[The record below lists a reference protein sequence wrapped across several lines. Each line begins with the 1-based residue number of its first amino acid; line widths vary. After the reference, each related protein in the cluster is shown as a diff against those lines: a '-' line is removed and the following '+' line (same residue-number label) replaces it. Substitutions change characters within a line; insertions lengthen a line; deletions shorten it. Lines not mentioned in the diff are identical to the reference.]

1 LIFKMD
7 IKQIHLEVIP
17 HLEKLFFP
25 TLLLGEEISYTKDEF
40 GYWTRSNKDKSPDDY
55 DYIPNRII
63 NISPSE
69 NLSRIKTY
77 FELSYF
83 TPKQLE
89 FIFNQLDKSLIKFN
103 QIPLEKFISYDN
115 SNIKFELLEK
125 DLRFKRKE
133 LIDNYNEYKKSIEKP
148 TDKTNELK
156 IINSVYVFKI
166 NAGASKKKKMHDLF
180 ETLVKGN
187 YIDITS
193 KNDFI
198 DAFIGKNP
206 NKKINWIGAFG
217 DLKSFIKYS
226 ISENLIEKVS
236 TKWIYTTNLF
246 TYKNNEIT
254 NSSLNNAKITTN
266 DSNIK
271 KIVKSIL

>member
-1 LIFKMD
+1 MD
-7 IKQIHLEVIP
+7 IKQITFEVIP

-25 TLLLGEEISYTKDEF
+25 QLLLGEEVFYTQDEF
-40 GYWTRSNKDKSPDDY
+40 GSWTRSNKDKSAEDY
-55 DYIPNRII
+55 DYVPNRII

-89 FIFNQLDKSLIKFN
+89 YIFNQLDKSLIKFN

-115 SNIKFELLEK
+115 SKIKFELFEK
-125 DLRFKRKE
+125 DLRFKKKE

-148 TDKTNELK
+148 TNKTNELK
-156 IINSVYVFKI
+156 IINSVYAFKI
-166 NAGASKKKKMHDLF
+166 IAGASKKNKAADLF

-187 YIDITS
+187 YIDVAS

-236 TKWIYTTNLF
+236 TKWIYTTHLF
-246 TYKNNEIT
+246 TYRNNEIT

>member
-1 LIFKMD
+1 MD

-25 TLLLGEEISYTKDEF
+25 QLLLGEEVSYTQDENGF
-40 GYWTRSNKDKSPDDY
+40 WTRSNKDKSPDDY
-55 DYIPNRII
+55 DYVPNRII

-89 FIFNQLDKSLIKFN
+89 FIFSQLDKSLINFN
-103 QIPLEKFISYDN
+103 QIPLEKFISYDKLK
-115 SNIKFELLEK
+115 IKLELFEK
-125 DLRFKRKE
+125 DLNSKKKE
-133 LIDNYNEYKKSIEKP
+133 LINNYNEFKKSIEKP
-148 TDKTNELK
+148 LSQKNALNIK
-156 IINSVYVFKI
+156 NSEYVFKI
-166 NAGASKKKKMHDLF
+166 KAGASKKNKAADLF
-180 ETLVKGN
+180 DKLAKGN
-187 YIDITS
+187 HIDITS

-198 DAFIGKNP
+198 DAFMGKNP

-236 TKWIYTTNLF
+236 TKWIYTTHLF
-246 TYKNNEIT
+246 IHRGKEIT